1 MSVTSN
7 ASDGWDLA
15 ALPLFAGISEA
26 EIAEIA
32 GSATLIDYPTGGT
45 IFAENEP
52 GDALYTVLRGRV
64 EIRCRDRRGH
74 EQTLVTLEPGAILG
88 ETALLVDE
96 PRSVSAV
103 TVAGTTVLRLT
114 KETFMALLQ
123 QGHRAAQQLLYNVA
137 RGVAS
142 RLGEVNRRLTR
153 LLADQHVTKAAPR
166 QDESDELGELKRKLF
181 TEWKF

>member
-1 MSVTSN
+1 MPVTSN

-15 ALPLFAGISEA
+15 TLPLFAGISEA

-32 GSATLIDYPTGGT
+32 GLATLLDYPTGGT
-45 IFAENEP
+45 IFAESEP
-52 GDALYTVLRGRV
+52 GDALYAVLRGRV

-74 EQTLVTLEPGAILG
+74 EQTLATLEPGAILG
-88 ETALLVDE
+88 ETALLIDE

-103 TVAGTTVLRLT
+103 TVAGTTVLQLT
-114 KETFMALLQ
+114 KETFMALLL

-142 RLGEVNRRLTR
+142 RLGEVNRHLTR
-153 LLADQHVTKAAPR
+153 LLADQNVTKVVPR
-166 QDESDELGELKRKLF
+166 EDELDELDELKRKLF